1 MPAKRIV
8 LPPNVAAA
16 VKCGPVP
23 VIRDWRSLPQRSLTR
38 AERNMLFVETHA
50 RVPEGPK
57 VGQPLRLA
65 LFQEAFFYSVYDNPH
80 GTRKAI
86 LSMAR
91 KNSKTATIAAIVLVH
106 VVGPEARQN
115 SRINSGAR
123 SRKQA
128 SEVYNYAAKMIRL
141 SPTLSSPSVCRTVH
155 SAKRIVGVP
164 MNVEYEALSAEG
176 KTVHGG
182 SPIVAIVDEAGQI
195 KGPHDD
201 FYEGL
206 TTGQGAYD
214 DPLLIVISTQ
224 APTDNDLFS
233 VLIDD
238 AVLAQEPNTVCHLY
252 AAPEDCELDDEAA
265 WQAANPAMGLFR
277 SKEDIAEKAGD
288 ALRMPSSENSFRW
301 LFLNQRIDAS
311 APFVSKSVWQACGG
325 EVVPSFDGLPVF
337 AGLDLSSV
345 ADLTAFVAMAPIDG
359 LWHVHPTFWLPE
371 QGLREKAK
379 ADRVPYDLWQRQGYL
394 ATTPG
399 ASIDYHFV
407 AAFLR
412 SFCER
417 YDVRKIAFDRW
428 GWRHLKPLL
437 ANAGFTEDQLEGD
450 LAIFEPFGQGMQS
463 MSPALLTLESRL
475 LKGEIAHGEHPVL
488 ETCAKN
494 AVVKADPAGNRKLDK
509 AKSRGRIDGMVAL
522 AMATAVSA
530 TWEAQPEL
538 DVSAMLL
545 WGA

>member
-1 MPAKRIV
+1 M
-8 LPPNVAAA
+8 AAA

-23 VIRDWRSLPQRSLTR
+23 VIRDWRSLPKKDLTR
-38 AERNMLFVETHA
+38 AERNMLFVEAHA

-252 AAPEDCELDDEAA
+252 AAPDDCELDDEAA
-265 WQAANPAMGLFR
+265 WKAANPAMGLFR

-345 ADLTAFVAMAPIDG
+345 ADLTAFVAMAPVDG
-359 LWHVHPTFWLPE
+359 RWHVRPRFWLPE

-379 ADRVPYDLWQRQGYL
+379 SDRVPYDVWARDGFLN
-394 ATTPG
+394 TTPG
-399 ASIDYHFV
+399 PSIDYRFV
-407 AAFLR
+407 AAFLWD
-412 SFCER
+412 FAQEN
-417 YDVRKIAFDRW
+417 DVRKIAFDRW
-428 GWRHLKPLL
+428 GWKHLKPLL
-437 ANAGFTEDQLEGD
+437 AEAGFPEEQLEGD
-450 LAIFEPFGQGMQS
+450 AAIFEPMGQGFAS
-463 MSPALLTLESRL
+463 ISPALLSLESIL
-475 LKGEIAHGEHPVL
+475 LNAKISHGGHPVL
-488 ETCAKN
+488 SMCMAN
-494 AVVKADPAGNRKLDK
+494 ATVKADPAGNRKLDK
-509 AKSRGRIDGMVAL
+509 TKSYGRIDGAVAL
-522 AMATAVSA
+522 VMATAMAETYVKGDA
-530 TWEAQPEL
+530 L
-538 DVSAMLL
+538 DVFAMI
-545 WGA
+545 A

>member
-1 MPAKRIV
+1 MAGELPLNV
-8 LPPNVAAA
+8 LAAI
-16 VKCGPVP
+16 KCGPIP
-23 VIRDWRSLPQRSLTR
+23 AMRDWRAAPPKNWTR
-38 AERNMLFVETHA
+38 AERNMAFCERYL
-50 RVPEGPK
+50 RVPEGDL
-57 VGQPLRLA
+57 VGRPIRLA
-65 LFQEAFFYSVYDNPH
+65 AFQEAFFYSVYDNEVL
-80 GTRKAI
+80 TRRAI
-86 LSMAR
+86 ASMAR
-91 KNSKTATIAAIVLVH
+91 KNSKTATISMMVLIH
-106 VVGPEARQN
+106 TVGPEARQN
-115 SRINSGAR
+115 SRIASGAR

-128 SEVYNYAAKMIRL
+128 AEVYNYSAKMAAL
-141 SPTLSSPSVCRTVH
+141 SPELRKVVRAVPSS
-155 SAKRIVGVP
+155 KKLVGLP

-176 KTVHGG
+176 ATAHGG
-182 SPIVAIVDEAGQI
+182 SFVVAILDEAGQV
-195 KGPHDD
+195 KGPSDD
-201 FYEGL
+201 FFDAII
-206 TTGQGAYD
+206 TSQGAYED
-214 DPLLIVISTQ
+214 AVLFVISTQ
-224 APTDNDLFS
+224 APTDADFMS
-233 VLIDD
+233 IIIDD
-238 AVLAQEPNTVCHLY
+238 AVASKDPATVCHVY
-252 AAPEDCELDDEAA
+252 AADPECDLLDESA
-265 WQAANPAMGLFR
+265 WEAANPALGLFR
-277 SKEDIAEKAGD
+277 SRRDLAEEMKQA
-288 ALRMPSSENSFRW
+288 ARMPAAEARARQ

-311 APFVSKSVWQACGG
+311 SPFISRGVWASCGG
-325 EVVPSFDGLPVF
+325 RPDPIGDRPVF

-345 ADLTAFVAMAPIDG
+345 SDLTAFVAISPRGSTWD
-359 LWHVHPTFWLPE
+359 VHPTFWLPE
-371 QGLREKAK
+371 KGLREKAK
-379 ADRVPYDLWQRQGYL
+379 ADRVPYDLWQRQGFL

-494 AVVKADPAGNRKLDK
+494 ATVKADPSGNRKLDK
-509 AKSRGRIDGMVAL
+509 ANSRGRIDGMVAL